1 MSMVTADARG
11 MHAIRMGDWK
21 YIDNT
26 TPQAWSEGKQG
37 TFKNVEPQL
46 YNLAD
51 DPSESVNLVDEKPDI
66 ARQLARELNRIR
78 KSRVTR

>member
-1 MSMVTADARG
+1 MVTADARG

-26 TPQAWSEGKQG
+26 TPQTWSQGKQG
-37 TFKNVEPQL
+37 TFKNVKPQL

-51 DPSESVNLVDEKPDI
+51 DPLESVNLVGQKPEI
-66 ARQLARELNRIR
+66 AKKLANELNRIR
-78 KSRVTR
+78 NARSTR

>member
-1 MSMVTADARG
+1 MVTADARG

-26 TPQAWSEGKQG
+26 TPQAWSEGTQG
-37 TFKNVEPQL
+37 TFKNVRPQL

-51 DPSESVNLVDEKPDI
+51 DPSESMNLVDERPEI
-66 ARQLARELNRIR
+66 AKRLVSELNRIR
-78 KSRVTR
+78 RTRSTR